1 LWSGELKPA
10 APLTIRGA
18 VSVRALVIDDSAYN
32 RVTLARMLESSQDIR
47 VVATAVNGEDGI
59 KQVMK
64 HRPDVIT
71 LDLEMPIMDGF
82 AFLRWLMA
90 NLPTPVIAVSSRSS
104 DRSVFKALELGA
116 LDFIAKPG
124 GRVSP
129 RLEEIQKDLV
139 AKVLQIAGVPLDNL
153 RRRVA
158 EEEAPPAPLP
168 PPVAE
173 PCAAGIELVAIGCST
188 GGPPALQQLF
198 QSMQLLRVPI
208 VVVQHMPPT
217 FTRLF
222 AERVNKL
229 TKYTVK
235 EASDGEMLEGGVV
248 YVAPG
253 GMQTEV
259 RRVAEG
265 LQARVLPPSP
275 ADLYAPSVD
284 RLFDSASR
292 SCAERLVAVIMTG
305 MGDDGAE
312 SIVGVRQR
320 GGRTI
325 AESAETAIIFGMP
338 NEAIKTGAVEQVLA
352 LGEIPRAIERLCAG

>member
-1 LWSGELKPA
+1 MP
-10 APLTIRGA
+10 
-18 VSVRALVIDDSAYN
+18 VRALVIDDSAYN
-32 RVTLARMLESSQDIR
+32 RVTLSRMLESSQQIK
-47 VVATAVNGEDGI
+47 VVSTAVNGEDGI

-90 NLPTPVIAVSSRSS
+90 NLPTAVIAVSSRSS

-116 LDFIAKPG
+116 IDFIAKPG

-139 AKVLQIAGVPLDNL
+139 AKVLQVVDLRMDNL
-153 RRRVA
+153 RRRIQ
-158 EEEAPPAPLP
+158 EEEAGAQA
-168 PPVAE
+168 PPVPPE
-173 PCAAGIELVAIGCST
+173 SCAQGIELVAIGCST
-188 GGPPALQQLF
+188 GGPPALQHVF
-198 QSMQLLRVPI
+198 QHLPLLPVPI
-208 VVVQHMPPT
+208 VVAQHMPPT

-222 AERVNKL
+222 ADRVNRL
-229 TKYTVK
+229 TRYTVK
-235 EASDGEMLEGGVV
+235 EAMDGEPLQAGHA

-259 RRVAEG
+259 RRAADG
-265 LQARVLPPSP
+265 LQVRVFS
-275 ADLYAPSVD
+275 AGISDLYAPSVD
-284 RLFDSASR
+284 RLFTTASE
-292 SCAERLVAVIMTG
+292 SCGNRLVAVIMTG

-312 SIVGVRQR
+312 SMKKVRER
-320 GGRTI
+320 GGKTI

-338 NEAIKTGAVEQVLA
+338 GEAIKTGAVDEVVPLHD
-352 LGEIPRAIERLCAG
+352 IPQTIRRLCTGL